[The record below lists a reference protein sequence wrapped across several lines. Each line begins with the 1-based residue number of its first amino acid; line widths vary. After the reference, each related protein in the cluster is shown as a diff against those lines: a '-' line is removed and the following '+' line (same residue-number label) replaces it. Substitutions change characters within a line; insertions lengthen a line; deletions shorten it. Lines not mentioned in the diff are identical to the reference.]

1 MKSVLEFLRRNGLT
15 EAESALRDDINE
27 KNKLAS
33 FDFEKFLFP
42 IPPPIRI
49 TANPRPSDSG
59 GEGSNSKSSSDDEFV
74 SLDSSTSG
82 FCSSSGKI
90 DWNLLNI
97 EILIRYFWFLI

>member
-1 MKSVLEFLRRNGLT
+1 MAVDVKSVLEFLRRNGLT

-42 IPPPIRI
+42 IPTPIKI
-49 TANPRPSDSG
+49 TASSRPSDSG
-59 GEGSNSKSSSDDEFV
+59 GDGSNSKSSSSDDEFV

-82 FCSSSGKI
+82 FCSSSGKFFRSY
-90 DWNLLNI
+90 
-97 EILIRYFWFLI
+97 EISGC